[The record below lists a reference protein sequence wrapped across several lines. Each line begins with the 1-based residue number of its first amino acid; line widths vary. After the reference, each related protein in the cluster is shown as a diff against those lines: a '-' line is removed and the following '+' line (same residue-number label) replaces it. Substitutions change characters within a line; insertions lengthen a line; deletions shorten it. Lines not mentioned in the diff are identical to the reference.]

1 MTDPYMQHTKET
13 ITLCFN
19 QLQMVEIEG
28 LHEINHGKLCYYLI
42 ANQQQLS

>member
-1 MTDPYMQHTKET
+1 MTDPDMQHTKET

-28 LHEINHGKLCYYLI
+28 LHEINHEKLCYYLI